1 MYRKP
6 CSALGQTRFFTILL
20 IVALI
25 LAVFAP
31 SVPAEESAKSANKT
45 SKNNKISLAE
55 VEPVLYY
62 SFRRYSKFYGD
73 GNTIPGGL
81 LERSY
86 LLGNPGGA
94 RDFLVDHG
102 FYLDVGVTQ
111 FLQSNVSGGED
122 TGSARYNGSADYW
135 LTFDTGKAGLWSGG
149 AVFLHAESSWQAGES
164 VNSDAGSLLPANFDA
179 TMPTPDESEKMALP
193 ELYLVQ
199 ALPANLLAL
208 AGKVDWAGLADTNVL
223 ANNERT
229 QFFYT
234 GLVNNPILGAFAPYT
249 SLGAAVAWA
258 PGDHNVTAF
267 AFQSNGDATTS
278 GFNNFDGEYTYGGQY
293 QFSPVIN
300 GNLPGNYRFIFGY
313 STKDVPRFDID
324 PRQLIG
330 QLIGVTPVAEKSDN
344 YTVLANFDQYIWIEG
359 GSLAAYKKRLE
370 ASGYPGIG
378 RHHLPPNGI
387 GIFGRAG
394 WAPKD
399 RNVID
404 QFYSLGIGGYG
415 MIPGRD
421 YDQWGIGWA
430 GTHISSDL
438 RDDVRLLGIDLNS
451 FEHAFEV
458 FYNFQ
463 VTPAAHLSVNG
474 QVIDSALESLD
485 TAYTLGARLQL
496 DF

>member
-1 MYRKP
+1 MHRKLVFL
-6 CSALGQTRFFTILL
+6 SILFFGIAGLF
-20 IVALI
+20 V
-25 LAVFAP
+25 
-31 SVPAEESAKSANKT
+31 VPLMAEEPAKSPDKP
-45 SKNNKISLAE
+45 SKHKKLSLAE
-55 VEPVLYY
+55 VEPVIYY

-73 GNTIPGGL
+73 ENTSHGEL
-81 LERSY
+81 LERSH
-86 LLGNPGGA
+86 LLGNPGGV

-102 FYLDVGVTQ
+102 FYFDAGITQ

-135 LTFDTGKAGLWSGG
+135 LTFDSGKADLWSGG
-149 AVFLHAESSWQAGES
+149 AVFLHAESSWRADDS
-164 VNSDAGSLLPANFDA
+164 VNPDVGSLLPANFDA
-179 TMPTPDESEKMALP
+179 TMPTPGKSETLVLP

-199 ALPANLLAL
+199 GLPANLLAV
-208 AGKVDWAGLADTNVL
+208 AGKVNWAGIADTNVF

-229 QFFYT
+229 QFLYT

-258 PGDHNVTAF
+258 PGNHNLTAF
-267 AFQSNGDATTS
+267 ALQSNGDATTT
-278 GFNNFDGEYTYGGQY
+278 GFDNFNGEGTYGGQY
-293 QFSPVIN
+293 QFSPIIG
-300 GNLPGNYRFIFGY
+300 GNLPGNYRFIAGY
-313 STKDVPRFDID
+313 STKDVAQFDID

-330 QLIGVTPVAEKSDN
+330 QLIGVTPVADKSDN
-344 YTVLANFDQYIWIEG
+344 YTVLVNFDQYIWIEG

-370 ASGYPGIG
+370 ASGYPGLG

-415 MIPGRD
+415 MLIPGRE
-421 YDQWGIGWA
+421 YDQWGIGWS

-438 RDDVRLLGIDLNS
+438 RDDTDVLGIDLNS
-451 FEHAFEV
+451 FEHAVEA

-463 VTPAAHLSVNG
+463 VTPASHLSVNT
-474 QVIDSALESLD
+474 QVIDSVADSID
-485 TAYTLGARLQL
+485 TAFTLGARMQL